1 MLVTFTTRFIA
12 RTVELSR
19 KCQCNTKAPECFD
32 GCPLSCCQKNLW
44 QVKVY
49 LIVIAAVAGSTMK
62 VPRARRAVPPA
73 IETGRVDS

>member
-1 MLVTFTTRFIA
+1 MPT
-12 RTVELSR
+12 EL
-19 KCQCNTKAPECFD
+19 
-32 GCPLSCCQKNLW
+32 LSKILW

-62 VPRARRAVPPA
+62 VLRARRAVPPA

>member
-1 MLVTFTTRFIA
+1 MQYESTRVF
-12 RTVELSR
+12 RRLPTEL
-19 KCQCNTKAPECFD
+19 
-32 GCPLSCCQKNLW
+32 LSKILW